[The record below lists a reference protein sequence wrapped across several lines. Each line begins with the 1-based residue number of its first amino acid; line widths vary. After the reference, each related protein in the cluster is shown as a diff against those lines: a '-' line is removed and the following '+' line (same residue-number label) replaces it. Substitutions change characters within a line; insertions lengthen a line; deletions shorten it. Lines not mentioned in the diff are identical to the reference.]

1 MQTIIKN
8 TGDSVL
14 YYFQETLNNS
24 AGDISVFK
32 EVCEWDLT
40 MIEASTIINTK
51 VQEEALSGLNYRI
64 IGR

>member
-32 EVCEWDLT
+32 EVFEWGLT

-51 VQEEALSGLNYRI
+51 VQEEGLSDLNYRI